1 MTPDACTL
9 RQKISA
15 YPPRLTTPSCMRAP
29 PESLMPIIGQ
39 PILTARSMTLQ
50 IFSANTSPS
59 EPPSTLKSCEK
70 MHTRRPSI
78 VPWPVMTPS
87 PTYLRASR
95 PNASVRCTANASSS
109 TKLPESSS
117 RVTRSRA
124 LSLPRSCWRAI
135 ASSPAGAN
143 DCARFCASSSSSD
156 SCGMAAEF
164 RAIAAPASSRPPRLL
179 ALVERERIAFAI
191 LAEHHEA
198 HRCFLRLA
206 FVVEFHA
213 ACFRCGDFGVEVL
226 HREHH
231 ARTAAPVPAVRFLQP
246 VWELHDAEGFAAR
259 QRPFGAE
266 VCESDRWFHAE
277 EIGVE
282 LHRAVEVLD
291 AVVDRVDA
299 LYSSL

>member
-124 LSLPRSCWRAI
+124 LSLPRSCCRAI

-143 DCARFCASSSSSD
+143 DCARFCASCSSSD

-164 RAIAAPASSRPPRLL
+164 RAIAAPASSLPRRLF
-179 ALVERERIAFAI
+179 ALVERERVAFAI

-198 HRCFLRLA
+198 YRRFLGFA
-206 FVVEFHA
+206 FVVELHA
-213 ACFRCGDFGVEVL
+213 ARFRRGDFGIDIL
-226 HREHH
+226 DREHH
-231 ARTAAPVPAVRFLQP
+231 AGTAAPIAAVRFLQP
-246 VWELHDAEGFAAR
+246 VGELHDAERFAVR

-266 VCESDRWFHAE
+266 TAECDRWFHAE
-277 EIGVE
+277 QVRIE
-282 LHRAVEVLD
+282 LDGAVEILD
-291 AVVDRVDA
+291 AVIDRVDA
-299 LYSSL
+299 LHSSL